1 MYAISR
7 TLSVPAA
14 PARFIGLRRGSRRD
28 GLVDQAACVVDEEA
42 IFDPPARR
50 CSGLRGNARNLH
62 CRAIGDDRVA
72 IDALKH
78 DWTVGHDCVEIG
90 GSREALVRPQLL
102 VPAEADDPRVVR
114 MRGGVIANALL
125 QVGN

>member
-1 MYAISR
+1 MI
-7 TLSVPAA
+7 
-14 PARFIGLRRGSRRD
+14 
-28 GLVDQAACVVDEEA
+28 
-42 IFDPPARR
+42 
-50 CSGLRGNARNLH
+50 
-62 CRAIGDDRVA
+62 DDVKKTA
-72 IDALKH
+72 EQKMGKSIDALKH